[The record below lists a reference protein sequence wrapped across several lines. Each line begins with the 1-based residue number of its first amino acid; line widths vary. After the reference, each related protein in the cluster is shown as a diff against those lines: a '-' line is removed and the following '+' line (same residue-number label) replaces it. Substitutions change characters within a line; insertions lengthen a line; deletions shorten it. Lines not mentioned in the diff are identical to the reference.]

1 MPQKLF
7 DLVQSYAKQKFLVT
21 PTIGGGKV
29 EKKRKILD
37 AGSLEESAHKTIFN
51 DLYT

>member
-7 DLVQSYAKQKFLVT
+7 DLVQNYAKQKFLVT
-21 PTIGGGKV
+21 PTIGGGKAD
-29 EKKRKILD
+29 KKRKILD
-37 AGSLEESAHKTIFN
+37 AGILEEGAHKIIFN